1 MIRIIAHPRPA
12 RQAGRWLLALAL
24 LLAAAARA
32 DEGWGLPE
40 LMRELAAVP
49 QAQARFVERRYLQI
63 LKQPLELSGTLSY
76 VAPGRLIKHTLT
88 PRPERMT
95 VEADR
100 VLIEDLAKGRSRSLS
115 LQDYPVVWA
124 FIESFRATLRGDLA
138 GLERF
143 YRPQFEGARAAWK
156 LSLQP
161 RERRMAAVVSA
172 IRISGSADRINQI
185 EIEETR
191 GDRSVLT
198 VIEESR

>member
-1 MIRIIAHPRPA
+1 MSRAAKPRTA
-12 RQAGRWLLALAL
+12 RLAARWLVALAL
-24 LLAAAARA
+24 SLATTGRA

-49 QAQARFVERRYLQI
+49 QAQARFVERRYMQV
-63 LKQPLELSGTLSY
+63 LKQPLELTGTLSY
-76 VAPGRLIKHTLT
+76 VVPGRLVKHTLT

-100 VLIEDLAKGRSRSLS
+100 LLIEDLAKGRSRTLS

-124 FIESFRATLRGDLA
+124 FIESFRATLQGDLVA
-138 GLERF
+138 LERF
-143 YRPQFEGARAAWK
+143 YRPQLEGTRGSWK

-172 IRISGSADRINQI
+172 IRIAGSAARVNQI

-198 VIEESR
+198 LVEEDR

>member
-1 MIRIIAHPRPA
+1 MSRMRNRSIIRL
-12 RQAGRWLLALAL
+12 AGPWLLTLAL
-24 LLAAAARA
+24 SLATAGRA

-49 QAQARFVERRYLQI
+49 RAQASFVERRYLQI
-63 LKQPLELSGTLSY
+63 LKQPLELTGTLSY

-95 VEADR
+95 VEGDR
-100 VLIEDLAKGRSRSLS
+100 LLIEDLAKGRSRTLS
-115 LQDYPVVWA
+115 LQDYPLVWA
-124 FIESFRATLRGDLA
+124 FIESFRATLQGDLGA
-138 GLERF
+138 LERF
-143 YRPQFEGARAAWK
+143 YRPQLEGARAGWK
-156 LSLQP
+156 LSLEP

-172 IRISGSADRINQI
+172 IRISGSADRISQI

>member
-1 MIRIIAHPRPA
+1 MTGVVAQAWAVWRA
-12 RQAGRWLLALAL
+12 RRWLLALAL
-24 LLAAAARA
+24 SLATASRA
-32 DEGWGLPE
+32 DDDWGLPQ

-63 LKQPLELSGTLSY
+63 LKQPLELTGTLSY

-95 VEADR
+95 VDADR
-100 VLIEDLAKGRSRSLS
+100 LLIEDLAKGRNRSLS

-124 FIESFRATLRGDLA
+124 FIESFRATLQGDLA
-138 GLERF
+138 ALERF
-143 YRPQFEGARAAWK
+143 YRPQLEGTRAGWK

-172 IRISGSADRINQI
+172 IRISGSADRITQI
-185 EIEETR
+185 EIEEAR

-198 VIEESR
+198 VTEEGR